1 MTEPLGAVPDD
12 VLKLAARVLGQACDK
27 NLSIATAESCTG
39 GLLASLLTDVEGASH
54 AFERGYVVYSKE
66 AKCELLGIAP
76 EVVDRCNAVTREV
89 AEAMASGAL
98 AGSHADVTL
107 GITGFAGPAGEED
120 EAGLVHL
127 ACATRA
133 GCRLHRECHFG
144 DVGRGEV
151 RSGALRVALEMI
163 DEALR
168 VSDPRPA

>member
-1 MTEPLGAVPDD
+1 MTEPLDAIADD
-12 VLKLAARVLGQACDK
+12 ILKLAERVLGQACDK

-54 AFERGYVVYSKE
+54 AFERGYVVYSKQ

-98 AGSHADVTL
+98 EGSHADVAL
-107 GITGFAGPAGEED
+107 GITGFAGPAGPDD
-120 EAGLVHL
+120 EPGLVHL

-133 GCRLHRECHFG
+133 GRRTHRECHFG

-151 RSGALRVALEMI
+151 RAAALRVALEMI
-163 DEALR
+163 ADALR
-168 VSDPRPA
+168 VSDPRAS